1 MNWNFAKKETDDS
14 FTAIEM
20 QEIIYDKNQVN

>member
-1 MNWNFAKKETDDS
+1 MNWNFGKKETDGS
-14 FTAIEM
+14 FTAREM